1 MSVSHTS
8 TIADPTD
15 VGTLLRTFGRG
26 EERGRALRAQLAEQF
41 PERPAEGIEDAVQT
55 ACKCFLDEAEGIS
68 DPAAAYT
75 WIRTTAYHALVREL
89 NRQKRVIA
97 VNPSAGALEMAAPE
111 QPGPLEE
118 LIALED
124 EADLDVLLS
133 EFAESLPA
141 RRREIL
147 VLWGEGH
154 NRPEIASR
162 LGISERVVKRAIE
175 EMMQRARVVLAEKAG
190 GGCERGESFV
200 IRFACG
206 LADSTEAE
214 QAQAHL
220 ERCGRCAAFGERLA
234 AWREKAGA
242 LLPLPAT
249 EAAAP
254 GLVERVAHRAAHAV
268 ASAKQQL
275 LGGGAQLKQQ
285 AATATYARSVDP
297 TPLAG
302 VRPGTVAAVLASCI
316 AVGGGATYCAQQGVN
331 PLDAARGLIAGTQ
344 ESEPKPKPPP
354 AEASEPAVA
363 PPPVSE
369 EATTTEA
376 TESAPAPEPE
386 PEPTPEPEPA
396 PPPPEAS
403 FEPSSPDY
411 SSAEA
416 APESASAPAG
426 HARPAPVPAGEA
438 PQFGGP

>member
-1 MSVSHTS
+1 MSVARTS
-8 TIADPTD
+8 TIVDPTD
-15 VGTLLRTFGRG
+15 VGALLRTFGRD

-75 WIRTTAYHALVREL
+75 WIRTTAYHALVREV

-97 VNPSAGALEMAAPE
+97 VDPSAAALEMAAPE

-175 EMMQRARVVLAEKAG
+175 EMMQRARVVLAERAG

-200 IRFACG
+200 LRFACG

-220 ERCGRCAAFGERLA
+220 EL
-234 AWREKAGA
+234 
-242 LLPLPAT
+242 
-249 EAAAP
+249 
-254 GLVERVAHRAAHAV
+254 
-268 ASAKQQL
+268 S
-275 LGGGAQLKQQ
+275 
-285 AATATYARSVDP
+285 
-297 TPLAG
+297 
-302 VRPGTVAAVLASCI
+302 
-316 AVGGGATYCAQQGVN
+316 
-331 PLDAARGLIAGTQ
+331 LI
-344 ESEPKPKPPP
+344 
-354 AEASEPAVA
+354 
-363 PPPVSE
+363 
-369 EATTTEA
+369 
-376 TESAPAPEPE
+376 
-386 PEPTPEPEPA
+386 
-396 PPPPEAS
+396 
-403 FEPSSPDY
+403 
-411 SSAEA
+411 
-416 APESASAPAG
+416 
-426 HARPAPVPAGEA
+426 HI
-438 PQFGGP
+438 